1 MIQLIGKTANGKIF
15 KCDKCSAIHVEFK
28 NLAFNLSE
36 KQFPSFV
43 EGILDIK
50 GAEWEERNKDS
61 YFSRKILIPTGHN
74 TINILLNNQ
83 ELNEL
88 KELLTDR
95 TGTKTVFRNISDS
108 NFLLPSFCN

>member
-28 NLAFNLSE
+28 NMGFNLSE
-36 KQFPSFV
+36 KQFPYFAES
-43 EGILDIK
+43 ILDLD
-50 GAEWEERNKDS
+50 GNEWETRNKGS

-95 TGTKTVFRNISDS
+95 SGTKVTFNNISND
-108 NFLLPSFCN
+108 NFLIPSFCN